1 MTGKGK
7 NMLKITLFYKKMV
20 LLSES
25 VTGLI
30 VDVKEMENKD
40 RRFQKLICRNELL

>member
-7 NMLKITLFYKKMV
+7 NMLKITVFYKNMV

-25 VTGLI
+25 VIGFI
-30 VDVKEMENKD
+30 VDVKELENKD
-40 RRFQKLICRNELL
+40 RRFQKLICRHELL